1 MVWAS
6 ISDTSAKLCTSPGFE
21 SVHPAVHIKSAGKSN
36 WLFIPRTLMWEIT
49 QRHPG
54 DYPHQLIF
62 ATLMIHD
69 YTQYDHTSARTR
81 NMSRCINTMITIWLF
96 HDDPTVIFQHFP
108 TLITLWWIYP
118 LKMVIFHSYV
128 KLPEGTLQNPPHHGY
143 PNDPMAMMPRLP
155 SAVA

>member
-1 MVWAS
+1 
-6 ISDTSAKLCTSPGFE
+6 
-21 SVHPAVHIKSAGKSN
+21 
-36 WLFIPRTLMWEIT
+36 MWETT

-69 YTQYDHTSARTR
+69 YTQYDHTSARTQHF
-81 NMSRCINTMITIWLF
+81 TMLF
-96 HDDPTVIFQHFP
+96 HDYHDYSMMILHSFSNTD
-108 TLITLWWIYP
+108 YP
-118 LKMVIFHSYV
+118 
-128 KLPEGTLQNPPHHGY
+128 PEPPPICRSIVLGKHHGY